1 MIGGFTKARAEAL
14 LRKCVD
20 SGTVILTKHA
30 IDEMAA
36 DMISRAELYTVLRN
50 GHIYMEPEQDIK
62 TAEWKYRVEGTAAG
76 QSIAAVFKFR
86 EINQAIVITV
96 FEVN

>member
-1 MIGGFTKARAEAL
+1 MRTINQLQAYIAANSANSSCPQAGASEDERGTR
-14 LRKCVD
+14 LRQENRTASVACRCHKD
-20 SGTVILTKHA
+20 
-30 IDEMAA
+30 
-36 DMISRAELYTVLRN
+36 
-50 GHIYMEPEQDIK
+50 MEPEQDIK

-76 QSIAAVFKFR
+76 HSIAAVFKFR